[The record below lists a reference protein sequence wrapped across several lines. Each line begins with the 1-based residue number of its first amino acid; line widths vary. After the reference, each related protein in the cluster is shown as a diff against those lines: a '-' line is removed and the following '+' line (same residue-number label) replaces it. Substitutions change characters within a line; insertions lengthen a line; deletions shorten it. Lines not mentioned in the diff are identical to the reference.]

1 MSLISNLIEQYTT
14 DCKKK
19 NYWLGSDFEKLLSLS
34 SDARGK
40 WGEELIFRL
49 LTMYTCLKVEW
60 EGDKNTN
67 REDGSIWDI
76 FINFFETEIKTA
88 MKNSSSDMWQ
98 HEKIVQAEVWKK
110 TIFVDIEY
118 SGIWFTVQNYGDIPY
133 GEERHKILNK
143 KSTFHLDGW
152 KFDLSKK
159 HILKLQSSGC
169 SFYYDVKNP
178 DVEGFKSFFGYHFT
192 AKSND

>member
-1 MSLISNLIEQYTT
+1 MEIHNLIERYTK

-19 NYWLGSDFEKLLSLS
+19 NYWSGSDFEKLLNLS

-40 WGEELIFRL
+40 WGEELLYQLITL
-49 LTMYTCLKVEW
+49 YTCLKVEW
-60 EGDKNTN
+60 EGDKNTS

-76 FINFFETEIKTA
+76 FINFFETEVKTA
-88 MKNSSSDMWQ
+88 MKNSSSDVWQ
-98 HEKIVQAEVWKK
+98 HEKIVEAPVWKK

-133 GEERHKILNK
+133 GKDKHKILNK

-152 KFDLSKK
+152 KFDLSKN
-159 HILKLQSSGC
+159 HISKLQSLGY
-169 SFYYDVKNP
+169 SFFYDVKKPNN
-178 DVEGFKSFFGYHFT
+178 EGLKLFFETHFDN
-192 AKSND
+192 KK